1 MNAIAANDLKRHGI
15 SAVEQLLINGPVHII
30 KRNQPVCVVLAED
43 EYEKLIRAAQM
54 NTSVQSHTVME
65 WFALPASGTTTKEEI
80 DQRLNADRD
89 SWDKV

>member
-15 SAVEQLLINGPVHII
+15 SAVEHLLINGPVHII

-43 EYEKLIRAAQM
+43 DYEKLTRAAQA
-54 NTSVQSHTVME
+54 NTSVHSHTVME
-65 WFALPASGTTTKEEI
+65 WFVLPASGTTSKEEI

-89 SWDKV
+89 SWDKA